1 MARSTMYVLLFGLL
15 VLGYLGWRANPGRQ
29 PPREE
34 LTQADVE
41 IGSFIFERECDA
53 CHGPAAP
60 ASRLTGF
67 VGDQASFDAALNEE
81 HDLSAFDIEFNDVE
95 RQALWAYVEVLRAE

>member
-1 MARSTMYVLLFGLL
+1 MARSTMYVLLFGML

-29 PPREE
+29 PAREE
-34 LTQADVE
+34 LTEADVE
-41 IGSFIFERECDA
+41 IGRFIFDRECDS

-60 ASRLTGF
+60 ASRLSVF
-67 VGDQASFDAALNEE
+67 VGNQATFNDALNEE
-81 HDLSAFDIEFNDVE
+81 HDLASFDIEFNDVE